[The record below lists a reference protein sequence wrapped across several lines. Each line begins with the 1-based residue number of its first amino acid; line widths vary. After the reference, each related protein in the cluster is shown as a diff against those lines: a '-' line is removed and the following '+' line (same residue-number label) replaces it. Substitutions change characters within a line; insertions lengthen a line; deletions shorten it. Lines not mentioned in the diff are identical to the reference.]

1 MKDYQHREPMMSQR
15 DIERK
20 YKKLEIKPADPD
32 RINCYVCSKC
42 GYITKTIDI
51 HYGVTPMFNSCTSC
65 GSQSTSTWYRD
76 IAPDQQPTHEWF
88 VPTLKEIMKYRNNP
102 SMIDHIFN
110 GGLDFRKIKP

>member
-42 GYITKTIDI
+42 GCITKTIDI

-76 IAPDQQPTHEWF
+76 IAPDQEPTHEWF